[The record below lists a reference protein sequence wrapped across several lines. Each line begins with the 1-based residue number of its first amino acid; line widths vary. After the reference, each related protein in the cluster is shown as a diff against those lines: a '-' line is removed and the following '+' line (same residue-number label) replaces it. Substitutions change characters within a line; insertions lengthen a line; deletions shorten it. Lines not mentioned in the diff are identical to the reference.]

1 MSNYNAYAA
10 SDLKL
15 TGTKIEIQFINPVNK
30 DDYGHWADFLIGVT
44 DKKPDTSFP
53 NTLNGFFVGAASTTV
68 LPNTDILFGEHTHSN
83 TDYDENGVERGE
95 AWWPREIQA
104 RMAIDY
110 RIPTVPNDV
119 GNDGVTIINSGGV
132 CSKISIDVQD
142 PTEIENAVQFAEG
155 GSYYIEIPGTF
166 PSLSYDGGQVAFKY
180 NETTYEPNIRYV
192 GKPIGPYIKNNNSFS
207 YIKISA
213 QITQSNNFSILLRPV
228 TLTANRNDIV
238 LVNSGKVFNYDP
250 FPLYLVAKLKDNS
263 QINNISIKET
273 VGTFQRTITPKWYTY
288 DNDVVSIELYAGKAD
303 NASTSPTNFK
313 EIDRL
318 SSALI
323 DSQNNC
329 QLRPGI
335 IRDTLYVG
343 ENDTQSIN
351 MSKVFGAD
359 RSVITPDNNNIEA
372 TFVVARKIN
381 SGSGNIETSLNFK
394 EQ

>member
-10 SDLKL
+10 SDSKL
-15 TGTKIEIQFINPVNK
+15 TGSKIEIQFINPERK

-44 DKKPDTSFP
+44 DKQPDVAFP

-83 TDYDENGVERGE
+83 TDYDENGVELGE
-95 AWWPREIQA
+95 SWWPLQIQA

-110 RIPTVPNDV
+110 RIPTVPNPA
-119 GNDGVTIINSGGV
+119 GGF

-142 PTEIENAVQFAEG
+142 PTEIENAVQFAVNPQTDVND
-155 GSYYIEIPGTF
+155 GSYYIQIPDTF
-166 PSLSYDGGQVAFKY
+166 PSLSYDGGQVAYKI
-180 NETTYEPNIRYV
+180 NETTYTPDNIRYV
-192 GKPIGPYIKNNNSFS
+192 GDPVGPYTKNDSSFS

-213 QITQSNNFSILLRPV
+213 QILESNNFSILLRPV

-238 LVNSGKVFNYDP
+238 LVNSGKVFKYDP

-288 DNDVVSIELYAGKAD
+288 DNVSIELYAGKAD

-323 DSQNNC
+323 DTQNNC
-329 QLRPGI
+329 QLRPATT
-335 IRDTLYVG
+335 RDTLYVG

-381 SGSGNIETSLNFK
+381 SGDGNIETSLNFK